1 MTEKE
6 VLDTLSRVMDPELG
20 RNIVELG
27 MVKNLKV
34 DGEKVDF
41 DLELTT
47 AGCPLKD
54 VMKKNA
60 EAVLLKLG
68 ASEIEVRLTSRS
80 IAAQTAPNSFISPDA
95 FDEIRGIIPVYS
107 SKGGVGKS
115 TVAVNLAAAL
125 AKRGVKTALLDLDI
139 YGPSIPRMLGIS
151 GTPSVFGNKL
161 VPPVKYGIQVMS
173 MGFLAGDADRPLIW
187 RAPLA
192 NSAVKQLFEDTAWSD
207 VDYLVVDL
215 PPGTGDIPLTF
226 AQNIPTSGALFV
238 TTPQSVALDETRR
251 SVSMFRQLD
260 IPILGMV
267 LNMADFVCPHCGK
280 PSPLY
285 PESPELKALESSGVP
300 ILARL
305 PLDPSVAIGGDN
317 GAPAVIGDPDGEAA
331 KQYTSLAERIQSQI
345 CRTAQ

>member
-1 MTEKE
+1 
-6 VLDTLSRVMDPELG
+6 
-20 RNIVELG
+20 
-27 MVKNLKV
+27 
-34 DGEKVDF
+34 
-41 DLELTT
+41 
-47 AGCPLKD
+47 
-54 VMKKNA
+54 
-60 EAVLLKLG
+60 
-68 ASEIEVRLTSRS
+68 
-80 IAAQTAPNSFISPDA
+80 
-95 FDEIRGIIPVYS
+95 
-107 SKGGVGKS
+107 
-115 TVAVNLAAAL
+115 
-125 AKRGVKTALLDLDI
+125 
-139 YGPSIPRMLGIS
+139 
-151 GTPSVFGNKL
+151 
-161 VPPVKYGIQVMS
+161 MS

-207 VDYLVVDL
+207 VDYLIVDL

-285 PESPELKALESSGVP
+285 PESPELKTLESSGVP

-317 GAPAVIGDPDGEAA
+317 GAPAVIQNPDSEAA
-331 KQYTSLAERIQSQI
+331 KQYTALAERIQSQI